1 MSDIKSMIKD
11 LETIIEH
18 GAADIHKAA
27 KKEEH
32 TPQELETVKNIAK
45 LAYYKQILSAMEEAE
60 EDEGY
65 SERGYSQRGGNG
77 YSQRRGYSRTYPM
90 YYGNAYED
98 GMSYARGGRRRD
110 SMGRYSSNSYRGYSM
125 DDSRD
130 MMMSKL
136 EEAMSQATTERE
148 RQAIEQCMERMS
160 M

>member
-1 MSDIKSMIKD
+1 
-11 LETIIEH
+11 
-18 GAADIHKAA
+18 
-27 KKEEH
+27 
-32 TPQELETVKNIAK
+32 
-45 LAYYKQILSAMEEAE
+45 
-60 EDEGY
+60 
-65 SERGYSQRGGNG
+65 
-77 YSQRRGYSRTYPM
+77 M